1 MWTNLDIMFESF
13 LDGVN
18 YYDFPSL
25 EVAIFSLL
33 LAFTLSS
40 AIALTYHF
48 TFQGSNFPNY
58 FFQAIVLSSI
68 VTSMIIMSVGNNL
81 AVGFGIIGAVAII
94 RFRTLVSDPRNIIFM
109 FAGISVG
116 ITTGVYGYAVSVSGT
131 LLFCLA
137 AIILRFSRYSKLEN
151 YLYEIVISHSDPIE
165 FSPQQYLS
173 DEFEVNLIS
182 QRKLIDGS
190 FKNEYLL
197 LAKSQVSEKEIFK
210 KLIVIEGLKE
220 LRVVRKKINTQ
231 L

>member
-1 MWTNLDIMFESF
+1 MLESF
-13 LDGVN
+13 LEGVN

-48 TFQGSNFPNY
+48 TFQGLHFPNY

-116 ITTGVYGYAVSVSGT
+116 ITTGVYGYAVSIGGT
-131 LLFCLA
+131 LLFCVA
-137 AIILRFSRYSKLEN
+137 AIMLRFSKYAKSEINLF
-151 YLYEIVISHSDPIE
+151 EIVISYSKPIE
-165 FSPQQYLS
+165 FSLQEYLTPR
-173 DEFEVNLIS
+173 FEINITS
-182 QRKLIDGS
+182 QRKLSDGS

-197 LAKSQVSEKEIFK
+197 LAKTQVSEEAIFK
-210 KLIVIEGLKE
+210 QLTLIEGLNE
-220 LRVVRKKINTQ
+220 LKVVRKKINTQ

>member
-1 MWTNLDIMFESF
+1 MIESF
-13 LDGVN
+13 LEGVN

-48 TFQGSNFPNY
+48 TFQGLHFPNY

-116 ITTGVYGYAVSVSGT
+116 ITTGVYGYAVSIGGT
-131 LLFCLA
+131 LLFCVA
-137 AIILRFSRYSKLEN
+137 AIMLRFSKYAKSEINLF
-151 YLYEIVISHSDPIE
+151 EIVISYSKPIE
-165 FSPQQYLS
+165 FSLQEYLTPR
-173 DEFEVNLIS
+173 FEINITS
-182 QRKLIDGS
+182 QRKLSDGS

-197 LAKSQVSEKEIFK
+197 LAKTQVSEEAIFK
-210 KLIVIEGLKE
+210 QLTLIEGLNE
-220 LRVVRKKINTQ
+220 LKVVRKKINTQ

>member
-1 MWTNLDIMFESF
+1 MLESF
-13 LDGVN
+13 LEGVN

-33 LAFTLSS
+33 LAFTLSA
-40 AIALTYHF
+40 AIALTFHF
-48 TFQGSNFPNY
+48 TFQGSHFPNY

-131 LLFCLA
+131 ILFCLVA
-137 AIILRFSRYSKLEN
+137 LMLRFSRYAKSEN
-151 YLYEIVISHSDPIE
+151 IL
-165 FSPQQYLS
+165 
-173 DEFEVNLIS
+173 FEVSFPMRIPITIFVARIFNAYDLKSIS
-182 QRKLIDGS
+182 S
-190 FKNEYLL
+190 P
-197 LAKSQVSEKEIFK
+197 SENCLME
-210 KLIVIEGLKE
+210 VLKMN
-220 LRVVRKKINTQ
+220 ITY
-231 L
+231 

>member
-1 MWTNLDIMFESF
+1 MWINLDIMFESF

-131 LLFCLA
+131 LFFCLA

-182 QRKLIDGS
+182 QRKLTDGS

>member
-1 MWTNLDIMFESF
+1 MLESF
-13 LDGVN
+13 LEGVN

-33 LAFTLSS
+33 LAFTLSA
-40 AIALTYHF
+40 AIALTFHF
-48 TFQGSNFPNY
+48 TFQGSHFPNY

-137 AIILRFSRYSKLEN
+137 AIMLRFSRYAKSEN
-151 YLYEIVISHSDPIE
+151 TLFEVFISHSDPIE
-165 FSPQQYLS
+165 FSLQEYLAHG
-173 DEFEVNLIS
+173 FEINITS
-182 QRKLIDGS
+182 QRKLSDGS

-197 LAKSQVSEKEIFK
+197 SAKTKVSEIEIFK
-210 KLIVIEGLKE
+210 QLSLIADLKE
-220 LRVVRKKINTQ
+220 LKVVRKKINAQ

>member
-1 MWTNLDIMFESF
+1 MLESF
-13 LDGVN
+13 LEGVN

-40 AIALTYHF
+40 AIALTFHF
-48 TFQGSNFPNY
+48 TFQGSHFPNY

-116 ITTGVYGYAVSVSGT
+116 ITTGVYGCECQWHDFI
-131 LLFCLA
+131 LFGCPYV
-137 AIILRFSRYSKLEN
+137 AIF
-151 YLYEIVISHSDPIE
+151 
-165 FSPQQYLS
+165 
-173 DEFEVNLIS
+173 
-182 QRKLIDGS
+182 
-190 FKNEYLL
+190 
-197 LAKSQVSEKEIFK
+197 
-210 KLIVIEGLKE
+210 
-220 LRVVRKKINTQ
+220 
-231 L
+231 

>member
-1 MWTNLDIMFESF
+1 MLESF
-13 LDGVN
+13 LEGVN

-40 AIALTYHF
+40 AIALTFHF
-48 TFQGSNFPNY
+48 TFQGVHFPNY

-131 LLFCLA
+131 ILFCLVA
-137 AIILRFSRYSKLEN
+137 LMLRFSRYAKSEN
-151 YLYEIVISHSDPIE
+151 TLFEVLISHENPIT
-165 FSPQQYLS
+165 FSLQEYLTHT
-173 DEFEVNLIS
+173 FEINIVS
-182 QRKLIDGS
+182 QRKLSDGS
-190 FKNEYLL
+190 FKNEYHL
-197 LAKSQVSEKEIFK
+197 LAKSKISEKDVFNQLTSITG
-210 KLIVIEGLKE
+210 VKE
-220 LRVVRKKINTQ
+220 LKVIRKKIASQ

>member
-1 MWTNLDIMFESF
+1 MLESF
-13 LDGVN
+13 LEGVN

-40 AIALTYHF
+40 AIALTFHF
-48 TFQGSNFPNY
+48 TFQGAHFPNY

-131 LLFCLA
+131 LLFCLV
-137 AIILRFSRYSKLEN
+137 AIMLRLSRYAKSEN
-151 YLYEIVISHSDPIE
+151 TLFEVFISHSDPIE
-165 FSPQQYLS
+165 FSLKEYLTHTF
-173 DEFEVNLIS
+173 DINITS
-182 QRKLIDGS
+182 QRKLSDGS

-197 LAKSQVSEKEIFK
+197 LAKTKVSEIEIFK
-210 KLIVIEGLKE
+210 QLSLIAGLKE
-220 LRVVRKKINTQ
+220 LKVVRKKINAQ